1 MGFINTKVPVV
12 LALKVKLENTTDTT
26 TLIPT
31 TGDYFSITGINY
43 ETLNSIVFSK
53 QSGTNGVV
61 GAVYTFYNLNLIQ
74 EKEYRITLGYTN
86 NHPDIKTTVNSNNTL
101 AQAQAPDIITTI
113 IFTEPTATNGSTS
126 TTVYNEANTP
136 VLSFS
141 WNPPLPRSG
150 NLSGYDITYQA
161 VGTSLNTVDYS
172 ATEYTTTANAG
183 ASSSAITSN
192 INFGTKYKIKIRAR
206 NDAGSS
212 ADYSQEFTTT
222 SFTTVPNRP
231 NTTSFNLTVR
241 NLSTVSYSGVNLN
254 NFYYYNG
261 NNLTQGSGYLLNS
274 TSLNNPIE
282 FHTGSIKVFENLRL
296 TNTIRDTP
304 GTWKIKPKIVKGAFI
319 VAKNILSTV
328 SVMSRML
335 ITMLIM
341 LLILIVRLHSL
352 VI

>member
-1 MGFINTKVPVV
+1 M
-12 LALKVKLENTTDTT
+12 
-26 TLIPT
+26 
-31 TGDYFSITGINY
+31 
-43 ETLNSIVFSK
+43 NSIVFSK

-172 ATEYTTTANAG
+172 ATEYTTTL
-183 ASSSAITSN
+183 
-192 INFGTKYKIKIRAR
+192 
-206 NDAGSS
+206 
-212 ADYSQEFTTT
+212 QE
-222 SFTTVPNRP
+222 
-231 NTTSFNLTVR
+231 
-241 NLSTVSYSGVNLN
+241 
-254 NFYYYNG
+254 
-261 NNLTQGSGYLLNS
+261 
-274 TSLNNPIE
+274 E
-282 FHTGSIKVFENLRL
+282 
-296 TNTIRDTP
+296 
-304 GTWKIKPKIVKGAFI
+304 
-319 VAKNILSTV
+319 
-328 SVMSRML
+328 
-335 ITMLIM
+335 
-341 LLILIVRLHSL
+341 L
-352 VI
+352 VQ